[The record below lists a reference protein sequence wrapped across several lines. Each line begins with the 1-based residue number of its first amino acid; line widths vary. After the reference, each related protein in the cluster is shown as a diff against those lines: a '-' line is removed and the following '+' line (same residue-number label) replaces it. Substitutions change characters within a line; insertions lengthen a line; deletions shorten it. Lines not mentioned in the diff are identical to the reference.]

1 MRIKI
6 EEGHTN
12 LSYKDEDIFIQVK
25 VYNKFNHKIDCKILE
40 NFDFVPKLISQNS
53 KETKWE
59 FIEGSFPKVSDELLI
74 KIADNLKIVHNSKIK
89 FPPFNMAA
97 RIKEYRKIMMER
109 NINIPIINDYYKR
122 INYIL
127 KNQDKST
134 PIHSDIWDQ
143 NLIEGVNGKLY
154 IVDWEY
160 AHMGDKNFELAY
172 IIESLRLSDE
182 QETLFLNRYDDY
194 NYEFIKNHK
203 ELVNYLIILWNNSQ
217 PVKVFSDDEFI
228 NNLKRFKKERET
240 KKAK

>member
-6 EEGHTN
+6 EDGHTN

-25 VYNKFNHKIDCKILE
+25 VYNKFNHKIDYKILE
-40 NFDFVPKLISQNS
+40 NFDFIPKLISQNE

-59 FIEGSFPKVSDELLI
+59 FIEGSFPKVTDELLI
-74 KIADNLKIVHNSKIK
+74 KIADNLKVVHNSKIK
-89 FPPFNMAA
+89 FPPFNIAA
-97 RIKEYRKIMMER
+97 RVKEYRKIMKER
-109 NINIPIINDYYKR
+109 NIEIPIINDYYKR

-143 NLIEGVNGKLY
+143 NLLEDVNGKLY

-194 NYEFIKNHK
+194 NYQFIKNHK
-203 ELVNYLIILWNNSQ
+203 ELVNYLIILWNNAQ
-217 PVKVFSDDEFI
+217 PTKAFSDDEFI
-228 NNLKRFKKERET
+228 DNLKRFKKEREN
-240 KKAK
+240 KKS